1 MQYDLR
7 IEDVSSIRRRLTF
20 TVEGDVV
27 KAELER
33 AFTDLKNR
41 VRLPGFRPGKVP
53 RNVLEARFGRQIRG
67 EVSDRLIQR
76 SYSEAAA
83 KLEVAGSPAVEDRG
97 EVSSGHPYSFVIAV
111 DVRPQVEVKDYKGLE
126 ISYPLRDL
134 TDEVVDAN
142 VTREL
147 GRRARIQEVEED
159 RPVAE
164 GDLVLTRVKLTADG
178 ETLADEPGTM
188 VHTRGERY
196 YPGVDTLVLGL
207 SKGGEATATVTIGTS
222 SEIESLRGREVEASV
237 TVLAIHAQKVPD
249 LSDELAAE
257 LGYEGGAEGM
267 RATIR
272 MRLDE
277 QNEEAARN
285 QARVDLLQKLV
296 QGNPLD
302 VPKGLVDEQHQLLV
316 EEMRV
321 RRAYEGQDPR
331 RIRFS
336 EAEMADLRERAAFAA
351 RASCLLSGIA
361 RQEGI
366 KVGSEDLDAKIQEIA
381 DMRGQAV
388 EAIRGYLEREG
399 AMGMLEMRILE
410 ERVLDWLMEQSELVR
425 TEPGVFRDI
434 KDVDGGGD
442 VDEAPTQAEAPA
454 EQAEAP
460 AEQVEPEQQ
469 DESAR

>member
-33 AFTDLKNR
+33 AFSDLKNR

-76 SYSEAAA
+76 SYSEAAT
-83 KLEVAGSPAVEDRG
+83 KLEVAGAPAVEDRG
-97 EVSSGHPYSFVIAV
+97 EVASGQPYSFVIAV
-111 DVRPQVEVKDYKGLE
+111 DVRPAIEVKDYRGLQV
-126 ISYPLRDL
+126 SYPLRDL
-134 TDEVVDAN
+134 TDDVVDAN
-142 VTREL
+142 VNREL

-188 VHTRGERY
+188 IHTRGERY

-207 SKGGEATATVTIGTS
+207 SKGGEATATVTIGAS
-222 SEIESLRGREVEASV
+222 SEMEALRGREVEASV
-237 TVLAIHAQKVPD
+237 QVLAIHAQKVPD
-249 LSDELAAE
+249 LTDELAAT
-257 LGYEGGAEGM
+257 LGYEGGVEGM
-267 RATIR
+267 KATIR
-272 MRLDE
+272 MRLE
-277 QNEEAARN
+277 QQNEEAARN

-302 VPKGLVDEQHQLLV
+302 VPKGLVDEQYQLLV

-331 RIRFS
+331 RIRFT
-336 EAEMADLRERAAFAA
+336 EAELADLRERAAFAA

-361 RQEGI
+361 RQEDI

-381 DMRGQAV
+381 DMRGQAI

-442 VDEAPTQAEAPA
+442 DAPQAQAEQSEQAEAPA
-454 EQAEAP
+454 EQAEP
-460 AEQVEPEQQ
+460 AQQ
-469 DESAR
+469 EESAS